1 MGCSG
6 GRPATWLRACPIQRS
21 SALSSRLGL
30 WSRHRVVIG
39 DLNQAASRSSQQNAA
54 TSGQR
59 LTCEALRARPSPR
72 RIRGSG
78 GEGSDESGDIRAA
91 ALVRAAQN
99 CQSARLPQQDRATRG
114 CANTRYGRR
123 AHSAEGYCPVR
134 RSVVTGVRVHTVR
147 MGVPGGFCAV
157 LTAHVDHHGGA
168 DAVRGLARSVL
179 RGEQP
184 AGTE

>member
-1 MGCSG
+1 MYHSARLSAGVVAARGCGRMRHLGSSG
-6 GRPATWLRACPIQRS
+6 GRPATWLRACPIRRS

-39 DLNQAASRSSQQNAA
+39 DLNQAASHSSRQNAA

-59 LTCEALRARPSPR
+59 LTCEASRARPSPR
-72 RIRGSG
+72 RIRGAG

-114 CANTRYGRR
+114 RANTRYGGEPTRPRGTALLVGRWSPRFVFIRFAWAYR
-123 AHSAEGYCPVR
+123 AVSAQ
-134 RSVVTGVRVHTVR
+134 
-147 MGVPGGFCAV
+147 
-157 LTAHVDHHGGA
+157 L
-168 DAVRGLARSVL
+168 
-179 RGEQP
+179 
-184 AGTE
+184 